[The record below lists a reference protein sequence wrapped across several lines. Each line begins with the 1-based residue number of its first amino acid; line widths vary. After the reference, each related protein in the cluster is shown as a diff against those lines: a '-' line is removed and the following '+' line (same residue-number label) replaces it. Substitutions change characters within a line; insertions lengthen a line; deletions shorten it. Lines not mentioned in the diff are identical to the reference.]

1 VVLARGL
8 MFCGSRRD
16 GTNERQS
23 GLLAAALECTKV
35 LTGFYL
41 GAHGARVYSS
51 RPDRRLPIV
60 AR

>member
-1 VVLARGL
+1 

-41 GAHGARVYSS
+41 GAHVAHVYSS
-51 RPDRRLPIV
+51 RPDRTITYSRK
-60 AR
+60 